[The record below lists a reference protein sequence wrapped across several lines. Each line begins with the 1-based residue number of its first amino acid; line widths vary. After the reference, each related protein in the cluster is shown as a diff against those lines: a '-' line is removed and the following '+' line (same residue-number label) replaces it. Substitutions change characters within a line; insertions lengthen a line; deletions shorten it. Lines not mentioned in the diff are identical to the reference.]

1 MKRFYTV
8 LVFCILSVCLHSQEI
23 IVNFH
28 EEAKKIEKTS
38 SFFSIVVYEKSL
50 ETQPEFKTQNL
61 NKLFDLYLTHSKLED
76 LILLKYNH
84 TLDKAREER
93 YFNLKKNL
101 ANNIGIEY
109 DRFEE
114 FLEIVLSKNS
124 QNRKKLLNIFVEEKN
139 IILLNY
145 IFALKYKIQ
154 DFESLGYLISEAP
167 DINPTLRLAYLI
179 KTNSR
184 EVENKFKD
192 FARIS
197 DLSDEQRMELLFLYG
212 HYLQKKRKYKQS
224 ARFFRM
230 SASYDTKKSNHLQIG
245 IVETAKTLFMIGKS
259 EESCKFLK
267 GKKIFIQNE
276 ADAFIDMYCNPKKKK
291 LLSKV
296 ELALKLLSEQE
307 SGTIFRAYFQNYY
320 LREAFENEI

>member
-124 QNRKKLLNIFVEEKN
+124 QNRKKNLSLLYCFI
-139 IILLNY
+139 
-145 IFALKYKIQ
+145 
-154 DFESLGYLISEAP
+154 SLIENNERTVYL
-167 DINPTLRLAYLI
+167 TLI
-179 KTNSR
+179 KSNLITPIIPIA
-184 EVENKFKD
+184 KKT
-192 FARIS
+192 
-197 DLSDEQRMELLFLYG
+197 
-212 HYLQKKRKYKQS
+212 LQKKTQ
-224 ARFFRM
+224 
-230 SASYDTKKSNHLQIG
+230 
-245 IVETAKTLFMIGKS
+245 
-259 EESCKFLK
+259 
-267 GKKIFIQNE
+267 
-276 ADAFIDMYCNPKKKK
+276 
-291 LLSKV
+291 
-296 ELALKLLSEQE
+296 
-307 SGTIFRAYFQNYY
+307 
-320 LREAFENEI
+320 